1 MKIKRLLIYSCIASW
16 RDLEELI
23 LSGNRLQYLPDNVAN
38 LRHLRV
44 LRVHSNR
51 LLTCPTFN
59 KTASLK
65 VILLLKLLICYI
77 KIYMGIYLI
86 SVIVNLIFNVIN

>member
-1 MKIKRLLIYSCIASW
+1 MIVITAVTLKTSSISSCIASW
-16 RDLEELI
+16 RDLEELV

-65 VILLLKLLICYI
+65 VTI
-77 KIYMGIYLI
+77 KIQRSLEDNTKI
-86 SVIVNLIFNVIN
+86 IVEINIGREP

>member
-1 MKIKRLLIYSCIASW
+1 MKIKKLLIYSCIASW
-16 RDLEELI
+16 KDLEELI

-65 VILLLKLLICYI
+65 VILHIKIINILYKNIYGYLLI
-77 KIYMGIYLI
+77 
-86 SVIVNLIFNVIN
+86 

>member
-1 MKIKRLLIYSCIASW
+1 MTFVIKIDAKFCSCIAAWS
-16 RDLEELI
+16 DLEELV

-51 LLTCPTFN
+51 LLTCPTFSR
-59 KTASLK
+59 TASLK
-65 VILLLKLLICYI
+65 V
-77 KIYMGIYLI
+77 
-86 SVIVNLIFNVIN
+86 SF

>member
-23 LSGNRLQYLPDNVAN
+23 LSGNRLQYLPDVAN

-65 VILLLKLLICYI
+65 VILLLKLLICYV